1 MKHYKGGTAAGGGR
15 YVELNPKSWT
25 LLEVRNMSKVLSY
38 EEKLELIRLWK
49 EENYSIKML
58 SDHFGVAKS
67 VVERWRKRYL
77 IHGEKGL
84 ILQTTNPPYSEEQ
97 KGKIL
102 SEINNGISKR
112 TILAK
117 YKISHSTLSKWMLK
131 SSNMEKFNP
140 AKAIEPEEIKS
151 LKKQYKDNPAVI
163 ELLERLEYSEM
174 ENACLKKLATL
185 VQARKEK
192 EQKQSKN

>member
-1 MKHYKGGTAAGGGR
+1 
-15 YVELNPKSWT
+15 
-25 LLEVRNMSKVLSY
+25 MSKSLSY

-49 EENYSIKML
+49 EENYSLKML
-58 SDHFGVAKS
+58 SDHFGIAKS
-67 VVERWRKRYL
+67 VVERWKKRYL

-84 ILQTTNPPYSEEQ
+84 ISKQTNPPYTKEQ
-97 KGKIL
+97 KLRIL
-102 SEINNGISKR
+102 TELKNGVSKR
-112 TILAK
+112 RLTAK
-117 YKISHSTLSKWMLK
+117 YLISHSTLSRWMLEYPH
-131 SSNMEKFNP
+131 MEKFDP
-140 AKAIEPEEIKS
+140 TKAITPDEIQS
-151 LKKQYKDNPAVI
+151 LKKQNKDNPAMI

>member
-1 MKHYKGGTAAGGGR
+1 
-15 YVELNPKSWT
+15 
-25 LLEVRNMSKVLSY
+25 MSKVLSY

-97 KGKIL
+97 KG
-102 SEINNGISKR
+102 
-112 TILAK
+112 
-117 YKISHSTLSKWMLK
+117 
-131 SSNMEKFNP
+131 
-140 AKAIEPEEIKS
+140 
-151 LKKQYKDNPAVI
+151 
-163 ELLERLEYSEM
+163 
-174 ENACLKKLATL
+174 NAAF
-185 VQARKEK
+185 QG
-192 EQKQSKN
+192 

>member
-1 MKHYKGGTAAGGGR
+1 
-15 YVELNPKSWT
+15 
-25 LLEVRNMSKVLSY
+25 MSKSLSY

-49 EENYSIKML
+49 EENYSIRML
-58 SDHFGVAKS
+58 SEHFGVAKS

-84 ILQTTNPPYSEEQ
+84 VLQTTNLPYSEEQ
-97 KGKIL
+97 KEKIL
-102 SEINNGISKR
+102 QEIKNGISKR
-112 TILAK
+112 MISAK
-117 YKISHSTLSKWMLK
+117 YKISNSTLSKWMLE
-131 SSNMEKFNP
+131 SSYMKKFDP
-140 AKAIEPEEIKS
+140 AKAIEPDEIKS
-151 LKKQYKDNPAVI
+151 LKKQYKDNPAMI

-192 EQKQSKN
+192 KQKQSKN

>member
-1 MKHYKGGTAAGGGR
+1 
-15 YVELNPKSWT
+15 
-25 LLEVRNMSKVLSY
+25 MSKVLSY

-84 ILQTTNPPYSEEQ
+84 ILRTTNPPYSEEQ
-97 KGKIL
+97 KEKIL

-140 AKAIEPEEIKS
+140 AKDPLYDLKLRKDYVTKAKSAAKDYFNQYNIAMDSAEFKEIQS
-151 LKKQYKDNPAVI
+151 MLDD
-163 ELLERLEYSEM
+163 LLTDFDL
-174 ENACLKKLATL
+174 
-185 VQARKEK
+185 
-192 EQKQSKN
+192 

>member
-1 MKHYKGGTAAGGGR
+1 
-15 YVELNPKSWT
+15 
-25 LLEVRNMSKVLSY
+25 MSKSLSY
-38 EEKLELIRLWK
+38 EEKLELIRLWQ
-49 EENYSIKML
+49 EENYSIRML
-58 SDHFGVAKS
+58 CEHFGVVKS

-84 ILQTTNPPYSEEQ
+84 ISKSTNAPYSEEEKQ
-97 KGKIL
+97 KIL
-102 SEINNGISKR
+102 NDLKRGVSKR
-112 TILAK
+112 TISAK
-117 YKISHSTLSKWMLK
+117 YQISHSTLSRWILK
-131 SSNMEKFNP
+131 LPHMEKFDST
-140 AKAIEPEEIKS
+140 KAIPPDEIKS
-151 LKKQYKDNPAVI
+151 LKKQYKDNPAMM